1 MISIDEFET
10 RAAVLEG
17 RELVEIYIERRDQP
31 SILGNIYLGRVR
43 DILPGMQAAFID
55 IGLERTAFLYVE
67 EVVLPHDDTDAP
79 IPKIQY
85 LLKTGQDVL
94 VQVIKEPM
102 GGKGARVTTQITL
115 PGRYLVLLPFA
126 DFIGLS
132 RRLPEGDKKRLKAIV
147 QEIKPKN
154 MGLIVRTAAKDAN
167 IVDLRK
173 DLQRLR
179 KAWRKIYHL
188 STTQPAISCL
198 YKEPPLFLR
207 IVRDLFTSEFRWLF
221 VDDLDIYRRAVK
233 YLKRVTPHL
242 VSRVK
247 LHKEALPLFEKYNIE
262 KAIEAAT
269 KRRVW
274 LRSGGYITI
283 DQTEALTAIDVNTGK
298 FVGKTSLEQTIFK
311 TNLEAAEEIVR
322 QLRLRDIGG
331 IIVIDFIDMEDARNR
346 EEVFKLLTEQLERD
360 RTKSRVIEI
369 SKLGLVEMT
378 RKNVSYGLRD
388 FLTDSCVFCLGTGRI
403 SSKEAAAIKV
413 YRKAKKVALESAAEA
428 VVVKINPLVR
438 VFFEERKKLR
448 KNSLRTDTGKYIYI
462 LDDESC
468 PVGEISLIGEGTK
481 KEMEHLIRRLN
492 QSKEK
497 GDKNLS

>member
-1 MISIDEFET
+1 LS
-10 RAAVLEG
+10 
-17 RELVEIYIERRDQP
+17 
-31 SILGNIYLGRVR
+31 
-43 DILPGMQAAFID
+43 
-55 IGLERTAFLYVE
+55 E
-67 EVVLPHDDTDAP
+67 E
-79 IPKIQY
+79 
-85 LLKTGQDVL
+85 
-94 VQVIKEPM
+94 
-102 GGKGARVTTQITL
+102 
-115 PGRYLVLLPFA
+115 
-126 DFIGLS
+126 
-132 RRLPEGDKKRLKAIV
+132 DKKRIRAIV
-147 QEIKPKN
+147 EKIKPRN

-167 IVDLRK
+167 IVDLKK

-179 KAWRKIYHL
+179 KTWRKIYRL

-198 YKEPPLFLR
+198 YKELPLFLR

-221 VDDLDIYRRAVK
+221 VDNPNIYRRTIR
-233 YLKRVTPHL
+233 YLERVTPHL

-269 KRRVW
+269 RRRVW

-331 IIVIDFIDMEDARNR
+331 IIVIDFIDMEDSKNR

-388 FLTDSCVFCLGTGRI
+388 FLTESCMTCLGTGRAP
-403 SSKEAAAIKV
+403 SVEAGTIKA
-413 YRKAKKVALESAAEA
+413 YRKAKKAALDSSAEA
-428 VVVKINPLVR
+428 IVVKVNPLVR
-438 VFFEERKKLR
+438 DFLEKKKKL
-448 KNSLRTDTGKYIYI
+448 KKYSLRTDAGKYIYI
-462 LDDESC
+462 LGDESC
-468 PVGEISLIGEGTK
+468 PVGEISVAGEGAK
-481 KEMEHLIRRLN
+481 KEMKNFVHRLS
-492 QSKEK
+492 QQLK
-497 GDKNLS
+497 GVVSGDQN